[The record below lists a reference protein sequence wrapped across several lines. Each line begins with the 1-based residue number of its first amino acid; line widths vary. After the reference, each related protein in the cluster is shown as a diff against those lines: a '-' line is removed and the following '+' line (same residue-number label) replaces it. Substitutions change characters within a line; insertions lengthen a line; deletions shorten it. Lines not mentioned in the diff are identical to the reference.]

1 MTTRVQIL
9 YASDFEAGVPAAGTS
24 PQTSDAVRFS
34 AVWNRLRTNTN
45 PATFGI
51 DQATLNNTIL
61 LLGGDNY
68 IPSPFFNAS
77 SDLSL
82 NGVGGLGTSTAP
94 TLGRGDVS
102 IMNALGVQA
111 SVLGNHEFDLGMR
124 QVRDIIRPGGGSNG
138 TQFPYLSVNLDFV
151 PEIATGN
158 SIANSDL
165 GGGNPGATGQTTAE
179 YQNITTKL
187 AKSTII
193 HLNGP
198 NGVRDTPAQA
208 GANAPLP
215 ALVGDDDR
223 VGVIGVTTPTLRS
236 ISSPGATGVNPSNPT
251 DFAALATIIQAQVD
265 ALTAAGINKIILL
278 GHMQQFQL
286 EADELAPRLRNV
298 DVIFAAG
305 SHTQFFDSTDVRRPS
320 DVGLNNP
327 SFPLIR
333 TDRDGQPV
341 YIVSSASNYQY
352 VNRFVV
358 EFDAAGRIIPSSL
371 SPNINGA
378 YATNQAGV
386 DRVYGTTN
394 FNAAGDLSAQI
405 GAALNTE
412 HQKIVAITS
421 GIRTVIQSKDGTF
434 FGNTSE
440 FLNGTRFD
448 VRNEE
453 TNFGNL
459 TADANAWYGRLVDN
473 RVLVS
478 LKNGGGIRDNIGVV
492 DSAGSAGATDPSG
505 IRRLP
510 PQPNELVPNKP
521 VGNIST
527 LDIENSLRFNNGLT
541 LLTLTAKQIKDLFEA
556 SVSNVDPGETNGNF
570 PQVGGVSFS
579 WDRNGTA
586 IVFDNNG
593 NVTTEGTKIKNLVL
607 INDDGSTRDT
617 IVQNGNVVGDPNR
630 LIRIITLNFLAGD
643 PTAAVPT
650 LTDSVYPLAR
660 WTKANPTRV
669 NRVDLL
675 GEPDTNGNGILDPGE
690 DLNLNG
696 VRDPALNIPVNRA
709 TFAVAGTEQ
718 DAFAEYMREF
728 FTRTPFDVPDTP
740 ASRDTRIQ
748 NLAQRT
754 DTVGRGAA
762 FLNGKEL
769 TLNGAPRLRVTLTG
783 QSGTTVNEVGVFVL
797 QQGETLS
804 SVTAANALR
813 RGQVIFSAIANSPTG
828 FNQANLERIVT
839 GLGLG
844 ARLGFF
850 IVQNGTVDGVLAG
863 QIPIS
868 RVTIG
873 ENAFTISQ
881 SGTSFSVNLGTVQ
894 LNITPTSGPAAI
906 ATSLQGDQQG
916 EVLDLRSLT
925 GNVTA
930 TFTVNREAAFNNLVG
945 FYRVANETGA
955 INDNGTLINPGSAGY
970 AAAAMRARV
979 TGVDLSVP
987 NQGTSTFTATIAAG
1001 SILAPFIITN
1011 GGTVAQAQ
1019 TNTLPAGTAIY
1030 FPYLA
1035 ANPGRV
1041 DHVRLLGNN
1050 TFGFE
1055 DLPGGGDV
1063 DYNDVIVRV
1072 TIT

>member
-1 MTTRVQIL
+1 MTRVQIL
-9 YASDFEAGVPAAGTS
+9 YASDFEGGVPAAGTS

-45 PATFGI
+45 TATFGI
-51 DQATLNNTIL
+51 DQATLNNTLL

-77 SDLSL
+77 SDTAL
-82 NGVGGLGTSTAP
+82 NGIGGLGTSTAP

-124 QVRDIIRPGGGSNG
+124 QLRDIIRPGAGSNG

-165 GGGNPGATGQTTAE
+165 GGGGATANGQTTSE
-179 YQNITTKL
+179 FQNITTKL

-198 NGVRDTPAQA
+198 NGVRDTPVQA
-208 GANAPLP
+208 DANAALP

-236 ISSPGATGVNPSNPT
+236 ISSPGATGVNPANPT
-251 DFAALATIIQAQVD
+251 DFAALAAIVQAQVD
-265 ALTAAGINKIILL
+265 ALTAAGINKIIVM
-278 GHMQQFQL
+278 GHLQQFQI

-298 DVIFAAG
+298 DLIFSAG
-305 SHTQFFDSTDVRRPS
+305 SHTQFFDGNDGRRAEEAS
-320 DVGLNNP
+320 ATNP
-327 SFPLIR
+327 PFPLTR
-333 TDRDGQPV
+333 TDANGETV
-341 YIVSSASNYQY
+341 YVVSAASNYLY
-352 VNRFVV
+352 VNRLVA
-358 EFDAAGRIIPSSL
+358 EFDAAGKIIPSSL
-371 SPNINGA
+371 NPNINGA
-378 YATNQAGV
+378 YATDQAGI

-394 FNAAGDLSAQI
+394 FNAGGDLTPQI
-405 GAALNTE
+405 GAALNTQ
-412 HQKIVAITS
+412 HQRIVDITS

-440 FLNGTRFD
+440 FLNGTRAD

-459 TADANAWYGRLVDN
+459 SADANAWYGRLVDN
-473 RVLVS
+473 TVLVS

-492 DSAGSAGATDPSG
+492 DSAASAGATSADG
-505 IRRLP
+505 IRKLP

-521 VGNIST
+521 VGSVST

-556 SVSNVDPGETNGNF
+556 GVSNVDPGKTNGNF
-570 PQVGGVSFS
+570 PQVGGMSFS
-579 WDRNGTA
+579 WDSTGTPIAFNDNG
-586 IVFDNNG
+586 D
-593 NVTTEGTKIKNLVL
+593 VTTEGTKIRNLVL
-607 INDDGSTRDT
+607 INDDGSTRET

-630 LIRIITLNFLAGD
+630 TFRIITLNFLAGN
-643 PTAAVPT
+643 PTVAVPT

-696 VRDPALNIPVNRA
+696 VRDAARNIPVNRA
-709 TFAVAGTEQ
+709 TFAIAGSEQ
-718 DAFAEYMREF
+718 DAFAEYMSEF
-728 FTRTPFDVPDTP
+728 FSRTPFDIADAPV
-740 ASRDTRIQ
+740 SQDTRIQ
-748 NLAQRT
+748 NLSQRA

-762 FLNGKEL
+762 FLNGREL
-769 TLNGAPRLRVTLTG
+769 TLNGAPRLQVTLTG
-783 QSGTTVNEVGVFVL
+783 RSGTTVNEVGVFVL

-804 SVTAANALR
+804 NVTATTALQ
-813 RGQVIFSAIANSPTG
+813 RGQVVFSTIANSPTG
-828 FNQANLERIVT
+828 FNQTSLQRTIS

-863 QIPIS
+863 RVPTS
-868 RVTIG
+868 SVTIG
-873 ENAFTISQ
+873 ENAFTITQ
-881 SGTSFSVNLGTVQ
+881 SGTNFSVNLGSAQINV
-894 LNITPTSGPAAI
+894 TPTSATSAV
-906 ATSLQGDQQG
+906 ATSLQGDRQG

-925 GNVTA
+925 GTVTA

-979 TGVDLSVP
+979 NGLDLSVA
-987 NQGTSTFTATIAAG
+987 NQGSATFTAQLTAG

-1011 GGTVAQAQ
+1011 GGTVAQVQGNSLASS
-1019 TNTLPAGTAIY
+1019 AAVY

-1035 ANPGRV
+1035 ANSGGI
-1041 DHVRLLGNN
+1041 DHIRLLGNN

-1055 DLPGGGDV
+1055 DLPNGGDL

-1072 TIT
+1072 AIA

>member
-1 MTTRVQIL
+1 MTRVQIL

-45 PATFGI
+45 PTTFGI
-51 DQATLNNTIL
+51 DQATLNNTLL

-77 SDLSL
+77 SDTSL

-124 QVRDIIRPGGGSNG
+124 QLRDIIRPGGGSNG

-151 PEIATGN
+151 PEISTGN
-158 SIANSDL
+158 SIANTDL
-165 GGGNPGATGQTTAE
+165 GGGSPVANGQTTAE

-208 GANAPLP
+208 GANGALP

-223 VGVIGVTTPTLRS
+223 VGIVGVTTPLLRN
-236 ISSPGATGVNPSNPT
+236 ISSPGATGVNPANPN
-251 DFAALATIIQAQVD
+251 DFAALAAIVQTQVD

-278 GHMQQFQL
+278 AHLQQFQI
-286 EADELAPRLRNV
+286 EADQLAPRLKNV
-298 DVIFAAG
+298 DVIFSAG
-305 SHTQFFDSTDVRRPS
+305 SHTQFFDNTDVRRPS
-320 DVGLNNP
+320 DVGLGNP
-327 SFPLIR
+327 SFPLTR
-333 TDRDGQPV
+333 TDANGETV
-341 YIVSSASNYQY
+341 YIISSASNYQY

-358 EFDAAGRIIPSSL
+358 EFDAAGKIIPSSL
-371 SPNINGA
+371 DPNINGA
-378 YATNQAGV
+378 YATDQAGV
-386 DRVYGTTN
+386 DRVYGLAN

-421 GIRTVIQSKDGTF
+421 GVRTVIQGKDGTF

-473 RVLVS
+473 GVLVS
-478 LKNGGGIRDNIGVV
+478 LKNGGGIRDNIGVI
-492 DSAGSAGATDPSG
+492 DSSASAGATDVSG
-505 IRRLP
+505 IRKLP

-521 VGNIST
+521 VGSVSV

-556 SVSNVDPGETNGNF
+556 AVSNVDPGETNGNF

-579 WDRNGTA
+579 WTGAGTA

-593 NVTTEGTKIKNLVL
+593 NVVTEGTKIRNLVL
-607 INDDGSTRDT
+607 TNNDGSTRDV

-643 PTAAVPT
+643 PTAAVPA

-675 GEPDTNGNGILDPGE
+675 GETTI

-696 VRDPALNIPVNRA
+696 VIDGPVNIPVNRA
-709 TFAVAGTEQ
+709 TFAAAGSEQ

-728 FTRTPFDVPDTP
+728 FSRTPFDIPDTP
-740 ASRDTRIQ
+740 ASQDTRIQ

-783 QSGTTVNEVGVFVL
+783 RSGNTVNEVGLFVL

-804 SVTAANALR
+804 SVTATTALR

-850 IVQNGTVDGVLAG
+850 LVQNGTVDGVLAG
-863 QIPIS
+863 RIPTS
-868 RVTIG
+868 SVLIG

-894 LNITPTSGPAAI
+894 LNVTPTSGPATI

-979 TGVDLSVP
+979 AGVDLSVP

-1019 TNTLPAGTAIY
+1019 NNTLPTGTAIY

-1035 ANPGRV
+1035 ANPGGV
-1041 DHVRLLGNN
+1041 DHMRLLGNN